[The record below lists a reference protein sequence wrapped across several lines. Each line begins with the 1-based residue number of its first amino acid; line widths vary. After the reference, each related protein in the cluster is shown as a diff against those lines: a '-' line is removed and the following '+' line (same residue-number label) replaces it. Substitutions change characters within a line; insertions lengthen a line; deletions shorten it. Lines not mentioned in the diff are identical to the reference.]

1 MASWS
6 VGGDDTII
14 DTMMNLRIWWW
25 AAAETGDRE
34 WLELGRQHALKSAE
48 WLVRPDGAVSQ
59 SVHYNPGDGRQK
71 FASAEKSLE
80 FPNHAAPG
88 EMVFTHTHQ
97 GLAADTAWSRGQ
109 AWGVYGFAEAYR
121 ATGDARLLAAARK
134 AADFALDRLPED
146 GVPWYD
152 FDDDGVLFRNRDSS
166 AAAILAGGL
175 LRLSE
180 LDGDAARAAR
190 YRREGERMVQSLTD
204 RYLSP
209 MGALRHGSSTR
220 PADGMLVYGDYYLL
234 EDLLWLSD
242 RRAK

>member
-1 MASWS
+1 
-6 VGGDDTII
+6 
-14 DTMMNLRIWWW
+14 MMNLRIWWW

-71 FASAEKSLE
+71 FTSAEKSLE

-109 AWGVYGFAEAYR
+109 AWGVSGFAEAYR

-152 FDDDGVLFRNRDSS
+152 FDDDGVFFRNRDSS